1 MKRLIFLFLFS
12 AVLCTGT
19 NAKPSENGQ
28 QEMGLISPAKR
39 KSGQQDMTAV
49 TIWGPSRAKRY
60 CLSGGFSTDFR
71 NEGYLGI
78 KGMFDYRVWPRV
90 TLGLEAGAYA
100 DDTSFQGKRTLAS
113 GFRASYQLTS
123 FDHAWRRKPWN
134 LYAGISAG
142 ALFGAGDKAFKEVGT
157 YFDIHTGARYWISK
171 RWALI
176 GELSSRNA
184 TLGLG
189 LKL

>member
-1 MKRLIFLFLFS
+1 MKRLIFLILFG
-12 AVLCTGT
+12 AILCTET

-28 QEMGLISPAKR
+28 LEMGLTSLINR
-39 KSGQQDMTAV
+39 GSGQQDMTAV
-49 TIWGPSRAKRY
+49 TIWGPSRAKSY
-60 CLSGGFSTDFR
+60 SLSGGFSSDFR

-113 GFRASYQLTS
+113 GVRASYQLTS
-123 FDHAWRRKPWN
+123 FDRIWRRKPWN
-134 LYAGISAG
+134 FYAGISAG
-142 ALFGAGDKAFKEVGT
+142 ALFGAGDKAFKEVEP
-157 YFDIHTGARYWISK
+157 YFDVHIGARYQISNK
-171 RWALI
+171 WALI
-176 GELSSRNA
+176 GELSSRDA

-189 LKL
+189 LKF